1 LGVFSLSKGFFP
13 MKKFRKL
20 FAISLFALICA
31 LLYAVGASAQIIGS
45 EGHLQQTAGMP
56 WQLGGDWKFNSAST
70 ATPGFDVRG
79 LSYYRLTWVPV
90 GTVSACTLS
99 LDSATSVVAGTGALS
114 SPSIGG
120 ILSAGTIG
128 SCATAGSYVTSTTA
142 GISAYGQI
150 TPTITG
156 TGSVIV
162 VLYGYTDSKAAGA
175 GSSVTV
181 TSPVDGSNYVE
192 VNCKTGC
199 SAGNA
204 NGQATMAN
212 SSPFVMAS
220 DQSAIPVTG
229 TFYQATQPVSIA
241 TAPTTPTQ
249 PSGFSSS
256 PLSGQVAATA
266 SAVALASNS
275 THIVC
280 ITALTANTIPVYVGA
295 TGITTSTGFPLNA
308 GDFYCWQVNNSN
320 LLYLIASTTGAS
332 VAWTAQ

>member
-1 LGVFSLSKGFFP
+1 

-20 FAISLFALICA
+20 FALSLFALLSI
-31 LLYAVGASAQIIGS
+31 VGATAQIVGS

-56 WQLGGDWKFNSAST
+56 WQLGGDWKFNSSST

-99 LDSATSVVAGTGALS
+99 IDSASSVTAGTGALS
-114 SPSIGG
+114 SPTIGG

-128 SCATAGSYVTSTTA
+128 SCATAGTFVTSSPA

-162 VLYGYTDSKAAGA
+162 TLFGYTDNISAGA
-175 GSSVTV
+175 GGSGSV
-181 TSPVDGSNYVE
+181 TSPLDGSGFVE
-192 VNCKTGC
+192 VDCKTGC
-199 SAGNA
+199 PTVNA
-204 NGQATMAN
+204 NGQAA
-212 SSPFVMAS
+212 MAS
-220 DQSAIPVTG
+220 SAPVVIASNQSAVPVSG
-229 TFYQATQPVSIA
+229 TFYQTTQPVSLA
-241 TAPTTPTQ
+241 TAPTTPIQ
-249 PSGFSSS
+249 PAGFSSS
-256 PLSGQVAATA
+256 PLSGQVSATA
-266 SAVALASNS
+266 SAVALASNP
-275 THIVC
+275 THQVC
-280 ITALTANTIPVYVGA
+280 VTALSANTIPVYIG
-295 TGITTSTGFPLNA
+295 GSSETTSTGFPLNA